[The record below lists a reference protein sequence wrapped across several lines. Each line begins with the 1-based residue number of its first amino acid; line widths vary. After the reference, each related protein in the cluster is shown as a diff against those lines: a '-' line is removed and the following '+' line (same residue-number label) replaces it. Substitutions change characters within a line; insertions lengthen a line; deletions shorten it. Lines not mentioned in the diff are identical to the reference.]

1 MISLPISVLQSKD
14 ENFISLSTI
23 QEHQKFCKSFLKS
36 YHSFERKK
44 TLDKDKTKTKLEEL
58 FCITH
63 KKSNQEEILKWFGN
77 LGEEERI
84 KICTIQNKWLVNL
97 LIQLY
102 LLSVTYDDIS
112 LKPIYQMAELFKD
125 NKNFE
130 HIEVNSY
137 NNDNSYKS
145 NGNNYEKNNE
155 LIIDLSLYENFFS
168 MDCNKSAN
176 IFNKKEI
183 EKNEKKKEFID
194 QIKVIS
200 FDENEELDTLTL
212 GKDLINDIEKLKYYL
227 NLFSKDKC
235 FQDWLLPI
243 QSTENI
249 YNFIFP
255 RWMHGNENLTIFEIV
270 AGYIEQLILLHYE
283 YFYYSKKIYEYSY
296 SNKIVGLYNENKE
309 LVSFVKEN
317 YSTFG
322 NSDLAKKEFISR
334 MEIREIVRFV
344 KNDEKY
350 KTKINYMKNIYDLA
364 LQSHMETKEQN
375 ILNSE
380 VDQDIYHNLYKEM
393 IDFGIGKVIDHLTFS
408 NFLDIMNCRNIVF
421 QVMRKKI
428 LDNRNDKVLK
438 ELLEDDFLSSN
449 SNKNKKKNKK
459 KKKKNKNND
468 NNEKSSDK
476 KESNKEV
483 KEEEKK
489 DEIKYNSD
497 KGKKESEKIVK
508 KNYEIKEFL
517 EEDKKEDSKNLYKNI
532 DININSEKKENIN
545 IDINKKINL
554 EKDFKNINIENDKDD
569 IGSQISEKELSE
581 FSDIKINEK
590 ELNKNIKLIHEEN
603 ISSNKNKNKGI
614 FLYPTNINKNTNKK
628 KNRKKKNPCLSEKK
642 INENKNNINKSKNSR
657 EKTSDKNSSSSSIG
671 KEKPNNNIFINTSS
685 SLKKEKNKNENENIY
700 SNKSSSTFLPQHEPF
715 SFDNSFDLSEKNNKN
730 INIDNENLTLND
742 MDNLNNI
749 NNIKLEPKPI
759 NNNLNIDISSNSKII
774 SKENIKNKSITNND
788 ISSKLTNISFNNNFI
803 NYVNIPII
811 SNVYTSYTPSE
822 KFFES
827 LTSEIKN
834 YNTVTLNNIS
844 NLNPLKNKYLNFIEN
859 LIKSELGSKY
869 EIKYGHYGSY
879 FTNLSIE
886 GSDVDILIH
895 YKNKSS
901 ENNQDFFK
909 DIIFILNKHENKFES
924 VQPILTASV
933 PVIKLQICIKNEI
946 KDLKLEHMGY
956 LEGYWEFDKLNF
968 DLTFTQNE
976 QEYLHS
982 QQVVEYIN
990 KSLNTYPMITQL
1002 LLLLKRYFKIM
1013 KMNKSFHGGLS
1024 SYSLYL
1030 LIASFCKKFPSFIA
1044 SRGKALFS
1052 FLGIFSFF
1060 EFDKLGIDI
1069 ENPDIFYSLNNSMNI
1084 NNYNSNDDINITAKE
1099 INIKDPLTKLNVAK
1113 SAFKVTEIQTTFRT
1127 AYDFLRTE
1135 GCYYDY
1141 AVFVYKTGYDND
1153 SFKQIKNN
1161 YDIFETSDFKI
1172 IKKMFT
1178 LNKKRFFCDFFAN

>member
-1 MISLPISVLQSKD
+1 MII
-14 ENFISLSTI
+14 
-23 QEHQKFCKSFLKS
+23 
-36 YHSFERKK
+36 
-44 TLDKDKTKTKLEEL
+44 
-58 FCITH
+58 
-63 KKSNQEEILKWFGN
+63 
-77 LGEEERI
+77 
-84 KICTIQNKWLVNL
+84 
-97 LIQLY
+97 
-102 LLSVTYDDIS
+102 
-112 LKPIYQMAELFKD
+112 
-125 NKNFE
+125 
-130 HIEVNSY
+130 
-137 NNDNSYKS
+137 
-145 NGNNYEKNNE
+145 
-155 LIIDLSLYENFFS
+155 
-168 MDCNKSAN
+168 
-176 IFNKKEI
+176 
-183 EKNEKKKEFID
+183 
-194 QIKVIS
+194 
-200 FDENEELDTLTL
+200 
-212 GKDLINDIEKLKYYL
+212 
-227 NLFSKDKC
+227 
-235 FQDWLLPI
+235 
-243 QSTENI
+243 
-249 YNFIFP
+249 
-255 RWMHGNENLTIFEIV
+255 
-270 AGYIEQLILLHYE
+270 
-283 YFYYSKKIYEYSY
+283 
-296 SNKIVGLYNENKE
+296 
-309 LVSFVKEN
+309 
-317 YSTFG
+317 
-322 NSDLAKKEFISR
+322 
-334 MEIREIVRFV
+334 
-344 KNDEKY
+344 
-350 KTKINYMKNIYDLA
+350 
-364 LQSHMETKEQN
+364 
-375 ILNSE
+375 
-380 VDQDIYHNLYKEM
+380 
-393 IDFGIGKVIDHLTFS
+393 
-408 NFLDIMNCRNIVF
+408 
-421 QVMRKKI
+421 
-428 LDNRNDKVLK
+428 
-438 ELLEDDFLSSN
+438 
-449 SNKNKKKNKK
+449 
-459 KKKKNKNND
+459 
-468 NNEKSSDK
+468 
-476 KESNKEV
+476 
-483 KEEEKK
+483 
-489 DEIKYNSD
+489 
-497 KGKKESEKIVK
+497 
-508 KNYEIKEFL
+508 
-517 EEDKKEDSKNLYKNI
+517 
-532 DININSEKKENIN
+532 
-545 IDINKKINL
+545 
-554 EKDFKNINIENDKDD
+554 
-569 IGSQISEKELSE
+569 
-581 FSDIKINEK
+581 
-590 ELNKNIKLIHEEN
+590 
-603 ISSNKNKNKGI
+603 
-614 FLYPTNINKNTNKK
+614 
-628 KNRKKKNPCLSEKK
+628 
-642 INENKNNINKSKNSR
+642 
-657 EKTSDKNSSSSSIG
+657 
-671 KEKPNNNIFINTSS
+671 
-685 SLKKEKNKNENENIY
+685 
-700 SNKSSSTFLPQHEPF
+700 
-715 SFDNSFDLSEKNNKN
+715 
-730 INIDNENLTLND
+730 
-742 MDNLNNI
+742 
-749 NNIKLEPKPI
+749 
-759 NNNLNIDISSNSKII
+759 NSKII

-844 NLNPLKNKYLNFIEN
+844 NLNPLKNKYLNFIKN

-901 ENNQDFFK
+901 ENNPDFFK

-1113 SAFKVTEIQTTFRT
+1113 SAFKVNEIQTTFRT

-1161 YDIFETSDFKI
+1161 YDIFDTSDFKI